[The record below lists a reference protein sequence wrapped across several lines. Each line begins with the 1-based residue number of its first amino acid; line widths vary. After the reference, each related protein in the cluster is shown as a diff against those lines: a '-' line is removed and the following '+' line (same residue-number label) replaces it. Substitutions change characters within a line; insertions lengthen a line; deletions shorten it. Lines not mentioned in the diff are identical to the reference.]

1 MWEFKNTLWRK
12 LKHPPDDMPDE
23 VYKTIQ
29 EIQKEF
35 FEVLD
40 EYNLNLDNLVQ

>member
-1 MWEFKNTLWRK
+1 
-12 LKHPPDDMPDE
+12 MPDE

-40 EYNLNLDNLVQ
+40 EYNINLDNLVQ